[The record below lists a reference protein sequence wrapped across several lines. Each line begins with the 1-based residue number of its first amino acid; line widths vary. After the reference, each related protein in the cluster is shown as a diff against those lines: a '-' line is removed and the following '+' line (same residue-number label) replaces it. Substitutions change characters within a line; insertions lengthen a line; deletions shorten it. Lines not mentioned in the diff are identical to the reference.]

1 MLVLVVLDQVLR
13 LRISHQLGNKN
24 PPTIY
29 LISKRTL
36 ISRRCRLSTCF
47 FFITVWFLLPGQ
59 LKDYYPL
66 GRRPCPKVLGI
77 LITRPFLPLLETK
90 EPKKCRLLV

>member
-1 MLVLVVLDQVLR
+1 MP
-13 LRISHQLGNKN
+13 I
-24 PPTIY
+24 IY
-29 LISKRTL
+29 M
-36 ISRRCRLSTCF
+36 

-90 EPKKCRLLV
+90 EPKFWFENTPTAGIEMS